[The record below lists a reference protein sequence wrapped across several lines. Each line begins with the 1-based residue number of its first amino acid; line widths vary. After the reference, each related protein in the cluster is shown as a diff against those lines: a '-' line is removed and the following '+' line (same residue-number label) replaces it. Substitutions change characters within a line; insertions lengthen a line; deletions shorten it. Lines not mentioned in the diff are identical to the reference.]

1 MTRKH
6 TLEIR
11 LYCIKCKDFTQ
22 STGPIII
29 NKLTTN
35 RFNIKV
41 LCSICNKLKSKF
53 LNKEQ
58 IKLLPDEVLNSSD
71 NSTFN
76 DVIIR
81 DGKAIPLLT
90 LVPLVIAGISAL
102 TSAAGTTAS
111 VVLANKQANEDE
123 KHHRELESLARGN
136 GISNDI
142 SNDIIKND
150 TNLQTPNNGKG
161 ITIDPKLAAAI
172 ISLVPAAIEV
182 LPSAVKTIKNLI
194 NGEGNKINEVIKIEK
209 PIQDSVLSDEELDS
223 RAITRLIGRGF
234 NITI

>member
-29 NKLTTN
+29 NKLTKN

-41 LCSICNKLKSKF
+41 LCSICNKLKSQF

-58 IKLLPDEVLNSSD
+58 KKLLSDEVLNSSD

-81 DGKAIPLLT
+81 DGKAIPLLA
-90 LVPLVIAGISAL
+90 LVPLIIAGISAL
-102 TSAAGTTAS
+102 TSAAATAAS
-111 VVLANKQANEDE
+111 VVLSNKQADE
-123 KHHRELESLARGN
+123 QQRHNK
-136 GISNDI
+136 
-142 SNDIIKND
+142 
-150 TNLQTPNNGKG
+150 
-161 ITIDPKLAAAI
+161 
-172 ISLVPAAIEV
+172 
-182 LPSAVKTIKNLI
+182 AV
-194 NGEGNKINEVIKIEK
+194 
-209 PIQDSVLSDEELDS
+209 
-223 RAITRLIGRGF
+223 
-234 NITI
+234 

>member
-123 KHHRELESLARGN
+123 KHYRELESLARGN

>member
-6 TLEIR
+6 SVEIR

-53 LNKEQ
+53 LIKEQ

-81 DGKAIPLLT
+81 NGKAIPLLA

-102 TSAAGTTAS
+102 TSAAGNTAS
-111 VVLANKQANEDE
+111 VVLANK
-123 KHHRELESLARGN
+123 
-136 GISNDI
+136 
-142 SNDIIKND
+142 
-150 TNLQTPNNGKG
+150 
-161 ITIDPKLAAAI
+161 
-172 ISLVPAAIEV
+172 
-182 LPSAVKTIKNLI
+182 
-194 NGEGNKINEVIKIEK
+194 
-209 PIQDSVLSDEELDS
+209 
-223 RAITRLIGRGF
+223 
-234 NITI
+234 

>member
-29 NKLTTN
+29 NKLTKN
-35 RFNIKV
+35 RFNINV

-58 IKLLPDEVLNSSD
+58 ITLLPDEVLNSSD

-81 DGKAIPLLT
+81 DGKAIPLLA
-90 LVPLVIAGISAL
+90 LVPLVISGISA
-102 TSAAGTTAS
+102 
-111 VVLANKQANEDE
+111 
-123 KHHRELESLARGN
+123 
-136 GISNDI
+136 
-142 SNDIIKND
+142 
-150 TNLQTPNNGKG
+150 
-161 ITIDPKLAAAI
+161 
-172 ISLVPAAIEV
+172 
-182 LPSAVKTIKNLI
+182 
-194 NGEGNKINEVIKIEK
+194 
-209 PIQDSVLSDEELDS
+209 
-223 RAITRLIGRGF
+223 
-234 NITI
+234 